1 MKIKDLFETAA
12 VGYIAKNK
20 KEANDPRFSMSV
32 TKDIK
37 PGEVE
42 RQAKKF
48 GNKFPPPLLHSS
60 AAKNSTPNKL
70 MNLGL
75 TESIVDESRGV
86 TARVQGDQYVN
97 PQNLKDVLTVQE
109 ISVISPKNKNAFNSP
124 EELEKAIAA
133 AIPKAA
139 VKKLDNNP
147 TARSRAAIIAHVLDP
162 HNKSQYWVRYI
173 DKVPDTTIHGK
184 WLTLNGYKY
193 KSERSSSESIAIK
206 PSDIIMDETFR
217 NKNELAKTVKNGIR
231 SVTHGTPDEELAD
244 VMDQAVDLAASGKI
258 APINNG
264 THYATVISKYGAEY
278 LGPLALLSGKFTG
291 GDIKK
296 AMNAV
301 GIGSFVGGQVRFSAN
316 TRQELWDSLIKT
328 ADGKQLQISTK
339 MHTGGGAASSLA
351 GVYAQVTPELEKEHP
366 RAVRIMRYLAK
377 DKADAG
383 ILKAAIEY
391 KIIDEATAQAVLT
404 ISRKSRSIKD
414 VKDAKLRDLIKSQG
428 IRPDAAARDDYRI
441 YYHALAAVAN
451 KVLTAANNDPDFS
464 AAMLKAL
471 NNNNYL
477 QLVTKTT
484 VSGDSM
490 TLDYY
495 GKFPTEFSGKPV
507 LFNKTYF
514 ATGQKGRM
522 GFRLQ
527 SASAPVP
534 TGNEIPDETPD
545 EISTDKELP
554 KRKPS
559 PLTAR
564 KPKLKAA
571 TKGIGRGKRD

>member
-1 MKIKDLFETAA
+1 MKIKDLLEAAA

-48 GNKFPPPLLHSS
+48 GNKFPPPLLHST

-75 TESIVDESRGV
+75 TESIIDESRGV

-97 PQNLKDVLTVQE
+97 PQNLKDVLTIQE
-109 ISVISPKNKNAFNSP
+109 ISVISPKNKNAFNSL
-124 EELEKAIAA
+124 EELEKAIATS
-133 AIPKAA
+133 IPKSAT
-139 VKKLDNNP
+139 KKLDNNP
-147 TARSRAAIIAHVLDP
+147 TARSRAAIIAHVKDAN
-162 HNKSQYWVRYI
+162 NKNQYWVRYI

-193 KSERSSSESIAIK
+193 KSARSSSESIAIK

-217 NKNELAKTVKNGIR
+217 NKNELAKTGIR
-231 SVTHGTPDEELAD
+231 SVTHGTPDEALAD
-244 VMDQAVDLAASGKI
+244 IMDKAVDLAVAGKI
-258 APINNG
+258 APIENG
-264 THYATVISKYGAEY
+264 KEYSNVISKYGAEY

-301 GIGSFVGGQVRFSAN
+301 GINSFVGGQVRFSAN

-328 ADGKQLQISTK
+328 SDGKQLQISTK

-366 RAVRIMRYLAK
+366 RAVRIMQYLAK

-383 ILKAAIEY
+383 ILKAAMEY
-391 KIIDEATAQAVLT
+391 KIIDESTAQAILT
-404 ISRKSRSIKD
+404 MSRKSRSIKD
-414 VKDAKLRDLIKSQG
+414 VKDAKLRDLIRSQG
-428 IRPDAAARDDYRI
+428 VRPDAAARDDYRI

-451 KVLTAANNDPDFS
+451 RVLGAANNDPDFS

-477 QLVTKTT
+477 QLVTKTNDI
-484 VSGDSM
+484 GDAI

-507 LFNKTYF
+507 LYNKTYF

-534 TGNEIPDETPD
+534 TGNEIPDEIPG
-545 EISTDKELP
+545 EISTDTELL

-564 KPKLKAA
+564 KPKLK
-571 TKGIGRGKRD
+571 TTSKGVGRSKRD